1 MIRNIE
7 ARMAQAMSKGK
18 CPPLVVPHS
27 LADCAVLDTEQT
39 EAWPRYLRL
48 PVGDLPPAIRTSAKE
63 QQSAQPRGSAMRKSR
78 YTEEQIIGFIKQA
91 DAGMNVADL
100 CRKEGFST
108 ATFYKWR
115 SKFGGMEASDAK
127 RLRELEGENAK
138 LKKLLAEAVLDNEAL
153 KVAFGV
159 KR

>member
-1 MIRNIE
+1 
-7 ARMAQAMSKGK
+7 MA
-18 CPPLVVPHS
+18 
-27 LADCAVLDTEQT
+27 D
-39 EAWPRYLRL
+39 
-48 PVGDLPPAIRTSAKE
+48 
-63 QQSAQPRGSAMRKSR
+63 MRKSK
-78 YTEEQIIGFIKQA
+78 YSEEQIIGFLKQA
-91 DAGMNVADL
+91 EAGVPVAEI
-100 CRKEGFST
+100 CRKGGFSD

-127 RLRELEGENAK
+127 RLRELESENAK

>member
-1 MIRNIE
+1 
-7 ARMAQAMSKGK
+7 
-18 CPPLVVPHS
+18 
-27 LADCAVLDTEQT
+27 
-39 EAWPRYLRL
+39 
-48 PVGDLPPAIRTSAKE
+48 
-63 QQSAQPRGSAMRKSR
+63 MRKSR

-91 DAGMNVADL
+91 DAGVNVADL
-100 CRKEGFST
+100 CRKEGFSA

-115 SKFGGMEASDAK
+115 AKFGGMEASDAK

>member
-1 MIRNIE
+1 
-7 ARMAQAMSKGK
+7 
-18 CPPLVVPHS
+18 
-27 LADCAVLDTEQT
+27 
-39 EAWPRYLRL
+39 
-48 PVGDLPPAIRTSAKE
+48 
-63 QQSAQPRGSAMRKSR
+63 MRKSR

-91 DAGMNVADL
+91 DAGVGVADL

-115 SKFGGMEASDAK
+115 AKFGGMEASDAK